1 MRLLPFACAL
11 YLGHHLGAEW
21 LTTETGM
28 HGHDEED
35 VDLVEEGFHFLER
48 RGRIEGQAGTAT
60 SITNCAQGFCD
71 VVFRLRFDVNIDGGR
86 AGFDKTRQI
95 MIGVLDHQMHIE
107 RKFRLLAH
115 EIDNHR
121 AERNVVDEVT
131 VHDIAMDPIGA
142 GFLDGMDFL
151 GQAREVGGKDGRSDE
166 D

>member
-1 MRLLPFACAL
+1 
-11 YLGHHLGAEW
+11 
-21 LTTETGM
+21 
-28 HGHDEED
+28 
-35 VDLVEEGFHFLER
+35 
-48 RGRIEGQAGTAT
+48 
-60 SITNCAQGFCD
+60 
-71 VVFRLRFDVNIDGGR
+71 VFRFWFDVNIDGVR

-115 EIDNHR
+115 KIDNHR

-142 GFLDGMDFL
+142 GFLDGVDFL
-151 GQAREVGGKDGRSDE
+151 GQAREIGGKDGRGDE